1 MNIRSLVSKYKEPL
15 SYLFWG
21 AATTAVNYGMYF
33 LCTDVGNIHYV
44 QSNIT
49 AWVVA
54 VLFAFVVNKHF
65 VFDSKSWE
73 QAVVLSELW
82 KFAGARVVSGVLETG
97 LLWFCVDLLHL
108 PDGTIKILV
117 SVLVVILNYIFS
129 KLYIFRRRN
138 ENG

>member
-1 MNIRSLVSKYKEPL
+1 MNIKALLSKYKEPL

-21 AATTAVNYGMYF
+21 AATTTVNYCMYF
-33 LCTDVGNIHYV
+33 LCTDVGNLHYLL
-44 QSNIT
+44 SNIT

-54 VLFAFVVNKHF
+54 VLFAFVVNKRF
-65 VFDSKSWE
+65 VFDSRSWE
-73 QAVVLSELW
+73 RAVVLPELW
-82 KFAGARVVSGVLETG
+82 KFAGARVISGVLETG

-108 PDGTIKILV
+108 PDGIIKILV

-129 KLYIFRRRN
+129 KLYIFHRGN